1 MKHTVVYGANATPLE
16 RNACEDL
23 KADLE
28 RVVGVPVA
36 LHEESAGNRDEGAV
50 YLVGTPASCGWVSML
65 ADRGEIEI
73 SRDMP
78 GSQGGIMKR
87 IERPGLG
94 PLVVLAGSDAKGAQN
109 VVYDFSRDVLGVD
122 PYQYFTDYSPALR
135 PEFLPKT
142 LDRTVAPPK
151 VPILCYFDND
161 DDELANMTQPYLQF
175 DKATWKGVL
184 DTLARTR
191 YNAIDLHDH
200 LGRSEFFLWEDYIK
214 LRPDYHTDLELLDW
228 VIDYAHSKGI
238 MVQIPMYLA
247 WEFKHITE
255 EEGVCWS
262 KYKHRWIETWQYYMK
277 DSPIGKADLFL
288 DRPRSQIW
296 DCQYKSACGEDTGAV
311 MTEAFTALRDVVLE
325 HNPRATLLCD
335 LYAHGQDLWTSGAFR
350 PPKDYIL
357 LWPNN
362 GWGLFKPFP
371 KDKRGYRF
379 GTYMHAGFWLN
390 HVVQDPYPRRIE
402 QSMKELLLTHEA
414 AEYCLVN
421 GQTFRHFILNLE
433 AYSRATYAPESFDGD
448 AFFRQWAARYFGDA
462 AAPHVVRAFDL
473 LHEVSGEGYVR
484 LIHEVVAAEKAC
496 LAKEVPA
503 DLAALEKSVKDTE
516 ARLETLRAALQ
527 EAEQADQAAKDQAHF
542 CHDHV
547 VLPIRVFAETVALHL
562 ELQKALLAW
571 GRDTSTENANAHL
584 REAARILRA
593 HLKTR
598 EDGDKNPMWKTWYDP
613 KKRRPN
619 GGFPDLGKLEAAR
632 F

>member
-1 MKHTVVYGANATPLE
+1 MKHTVVYGVDATPLE

-23 KADLE
+23 KSDLE
-28 RVVGVPVA
+28 KVIGPPVF
-36 LHEESAGNRDEGAV
+36 LHEEHLGRHDKGTV
-50 YLVGTPASCGWVSML
+50 YLVGTPSSSGWVGML
-65 ADRGEIEI
+65 ADHGEIDVTHE
-73 SRDMP
+73 RP
-78 GSQGGIMKR
+78 GKQGGIIKR
-87 IERPGLG
+87 IDRPGHG

-109 VVYDFSRDVLGVD
+109 VVYDFARDVLGID
-122 PYQYFTDYSPALR
+122 PYHYFTGYAPAVR
-135 PEFLPKT
+135 PDFLPDT
-142 LDRTVAPPK
+142 LDRTVAPPR

-175 DKATWKGVL
+175 DKNTWRGVL

-214 LRPDYHTDLELLDW
+214 LRPGYHTDLELLDW
-228 VIDYAHSKGI
+228 VIDYAHAKGI
-238 MVQIPMYLA
+238 MAQIPMYLA

-255 EEGVCWS
+255 EEGVCWARH
-262 KYKHRWIETWQYYMK
+262 KQRWIDTWRYYMQ
-277 DSPIGKADLFL
+277 DSPLGKADLFL

-325 HNPRATLLCD
+325 HKPDATLLCD
-335 LYAHGQDLWTSGAFR
+335 LYAHGQALWKSGSFA

-362 GWGLFKPFP
+362 GWGLFNPFP
-371 KDKRGYRF
+371 EDKRGYRF

-402 QSMKELLLTHEA
+402 KSMKELLVTHEA
-414 AEYCLVN
+414 TEYCLVN

-433 AYSRATYAPESFDGD
+433 AYAKATYAPEAFDGETFLQD
-448 AFFRQWAARYFGDA
+448 WAVRYFGHE

-484 LIHEVVAAEKAC
+484 LIHEAVASEKAC
-496 LAKEVPA
+496 LSKEAVA
-503 DLAALEKSVKDTE
+503 DLPALEKAVKETE
-516 ARLETLRAALQ
+516 SRLALLNTALR
-527 EAEQADQAAKDQAHF
+527 EAEKANLLANDQAHF

-547 VLPIRVFAETVALHL
+547 VLPIRLFMETVALHL

-571 GRDTSTENANAHL
+571 SRDSAV
-584 REAARILRA
+584 
-593 HLKTR
+593 
-598 EDGDKNPMWKTWYDP
+598 
-613 KKRRPN
+613 
-619 GGFPDLGKLEAAR
+619 
-632 F
+632 